1 MKKVGE
7 LIYHPTLVKISYK
20 VYELSV
26 ALGFAVMPKPPQE
39 YYTEQLVKKN
49 IKNLDKIV
57 ENVKALDLD
66 YEKVKATSNPKGS

>member
-1 MKKVGE
+1 MKIE
-7 LIYHPTLVKISYK
+7 DMLYHPTLVKISYK
-20 VYELSV
+20 IYEVSV

-57 ENVKALDLD
+57 ESIKVLDLD
-66 YEKVKATSNPKGS
+66 HEKIISTNNPKGS